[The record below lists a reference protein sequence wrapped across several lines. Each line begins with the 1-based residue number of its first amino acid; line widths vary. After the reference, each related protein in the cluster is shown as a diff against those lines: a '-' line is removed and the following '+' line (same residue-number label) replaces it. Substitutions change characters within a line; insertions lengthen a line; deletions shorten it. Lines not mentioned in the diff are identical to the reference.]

1 MKDLN
6 RNITKSCTCF
16 SKTTL
21 QNSFILK
28 YFTFQF
34 VDFIGCILTYLS
46 WALDLCCVF
55 LFGASSLCF
64 VFISFLSSPNPEC
77 TLKSLAVLKLFLP
90 ALKIPKQSCSLQ
102 DTGVPATLEMPLIR
116 QSATGQLNQFL
127 VVNLYLCFY
136 FSLGK
141 QLYKRLGPGWNWNK
155 VILFQHPFTYAVR
168 WRAFPKLLA

>member
-1 MKDLN
+1 MGFGPLL
-6 RNITKSCTCF
+6 CF
-16 SKTTL
+16 LIWGKFTL
-21 QNSFILK
+21 FCIYFFFILPQPRMHIEK
-28 YFTFQF
+28 P
-34 VDFIGCILTYLS
+34 G
-46 WALDLCCVF
+46 
-55 LFGASSLCF
+55 
-64 VFISFLSSPNPEC
+64 SFKVVSTSPEDPQ
-77 TLKSLAVLKLFLP
+77 T
-90 ALKIPKQSCSLQ
+90 QSCSLQ

-136 FSLGK
+136 FSLGE